1 MDAYTDCRFLC
12 NLFDIKT
19 DDKIYEAFRM
29 STSHYKL
36 WVLVIA
42 CYLRVENIA
51 VANVAKS
58 LNMLISV
65 GHFH

>member
-1 MDAYTDCRFLC
+1 MDADTNCHFLC
-12 NLFDIKT
+12 NFFDIKR
-19 DDKIYEAFRM
+19 DGRIYEAFRM
-29 STSHYKL
+29 STSHYKV
-36 WVLVIA
+36 WVLGIA

-58 LNMLISV
+58 LNMLIYI